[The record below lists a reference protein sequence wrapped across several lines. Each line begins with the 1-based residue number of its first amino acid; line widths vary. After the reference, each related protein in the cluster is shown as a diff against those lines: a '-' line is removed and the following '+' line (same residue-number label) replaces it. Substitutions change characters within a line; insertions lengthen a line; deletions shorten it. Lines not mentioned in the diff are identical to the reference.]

1 MSLPIKHEDKLD
13 YTLLAICV
21 SPIKVWVL
29 TSFFLCILA
38 WQHQVSAQNRPN
50 LKDSFSNTELTL
62 SSGALIGAGL
72 LRVWG
77 NAWIGPHGSSMGPPN
92 EGSNDLRFSRWANPN
107 FNPQQQWLGG
117 IPDYSG
123 YAVPILGLTYYFGGS
138 IINPRQGFYGAHPH
152 EAIAYAEAL
161 SWSMFCTTL
170 LKRLVG
176 RERPYVSRGRLGE
189 IDTSAVNMNRSEQL
203 LSFPSGHSTA
213 IATSSFFMAAD
224 LSDAL
229 VHGVFKDHSPIMRY
243 TIGRVLPY
251 ATATALSSLVMYSR
265 IKDQRHWLSDTL
277 IGALIGVSSALL
289 SYHMH
294 FDQYG
299 QVKLR

>member
-1 MSLPIKHEDKLD
+1 MSLILFF
-13 YTLLAICV
+13 A
-21 SPIKVWVL
+21 L
-29 TSFFLCILA
+29 T
-38 WQHQVSAQNRPN
+38 HTRVHAQNRPE

-62 SSGALIGAGL
+62 SSGAILGLGL
-72 LRVWG
+72 LSIWG
-77 NAWIGPHGSSMGPPN
+77 ETWIGPRSSSMGPPS
-92 EGSNDLRFSRWANPN
+92 EGSTDLRFSRWASPD
-107 FNPQQQWLGG
+107 FNPRQQWLAGA
-117 IPDYSG
+117 PDYTG
-123 YAVPILGLTYYFGGS
+123 YVVPILGLGYYLGGS
-138 IINPRQGFYGAHPH
+138 LINPQQGFYGAQPH

-176 RERPYVSRGRLGE
+176 RERPYVSRGHLGE
-189 IDTSAVNMNRSEQL
+189 IDTSAVDMRRSEQL

-213 IATSSFFMAAD
+213 ITASSFFIAAD

-229 VHGVFKDHSPIMRY
+229 VHDILKNHSPGSRY
-243 TIGRVLPY
+243 IYGHFLPY

-265 IKDQRHWLSDTL
+265 IKDQRHWLSDALT
-277 IGALIGVSSALL
+277 GAIIGVGSALL

-299 QVKLR
+299 KVRVR